1 MFVSASHTHMHAH
14 TLICV
19 CTIVPS
25 VCAEAAESVQIRA
38 PLGFARSRDTVPDT
52 VDGRG
57 SLSLPIQLNYT
68 IWQYGVLSP
77 HLYGGNVYRP
87 SHGSS
92 YPSETNATRGAKTTL
107 S

>member
-1 MFVSASHTHMHAH
+1 MHAH

-38 PLGFARSRDTVPDT
+38 RLGFARSRDTVPDT

-57 SLSLPIQLNYT
+57 SLSLPPQLNYT
-68 IWQYGVLSP
+68 IWQSP
-77 HLYGGNVYRP
+77 L
-87 SHGSS
+87 
-92 YPSETNATRGAKTTL
+92 TTL
-107 S
+107 LWW

>member
-1 MFVSASHTHMHAH
+1 MHAH

-38 PLGFARSRDTVPDT
+38 RLGFARSRDTVPDT

-57 SLSLPIQLNYT
+57 SLSLPPSTELHHMAESSHHTFIEPATALLTPQRHMQLEV
-68 IWQYGVLSP
+68 Q
-77 HLYGGNVYRP
+77 R
-87 SHGSS
+87 
-92 YPSETNATRGAKTTL
+92 RD
-107 S
+107 